1 MLNNYEKGLIYNFR
15 QLGCNGLADRLDN
28 VFSSK
33 HVTSSEL
40 LSVLTNATEE
50 EFPYQKKAKA
60 ERLLKQAGL
69 LNAYANL
76 DLLEFLPERNLD
88 KVLIDRMSSCSYID
102 ECINVV
108 ITGAAGTGKTFL
120 SKALAVQACN
130 EGYRTRIFN
139 LRAML
144 KDLSIREAAGSDAY
158 ARRLRM
164 LANVPLLIIDEWFSI
179 TPSKTELVIL
189 HELIDERY
197 GRHPTIICSQ
207 MPSANWSGYCTN
219 KALGESITGR
229 ILSRSYSIELQG
241 NDIRKRH
248 FERP

>member
-40 LSVLTNATEE
+40 FSVLTNATEE
-50 EFPYQKKAKA
+50 EFLYQKKAKA

-102 ECINVV
+102 ECINPY
-108 ITGAAGTGKTFL
+108 L
-120 SKALAVQACN
+120 LN
-130 EGYRTRIFN
+130 LGYM
-139 LRAML
+139 A
-144 KDLSIREAAGSDAY
+144 
-158 ARRLRM
+158 
-164 LANVPLLIIDEWFSI
+164 
-179 TPSKTELVIL
+179 
-189 HELIDERY
+189 
-197 GRHPTIICSQ
+197 
-207 MPSANWSGYCTN
+207 
-219 KALGESITGR
+219 
-229 ILSRSYSIELQG
+229 
-241 NDIRKRH
+241 
-248 FERP
+248 

>member
-1 MLNNYEKGLIYNFR
+1 MKVYWQASIP
-15 QLGCNGLADRLDN
+15 QLEASILP
-28 VFSSK
+28 K
-33 HVTSSEL
+33 T
-40 LSVLTNATEE
+40 
-50 EFPYQKKAKA
+50 QKI
-60 ERLLKQAGL
+60 R
-69 LNAYANL
+69 
-76 DLLEFLPERNLD
+76 
-88 KVLIDRMSSCSYID
+88 
-102 ECINVV
+102 INVV

-144 KDLSIREAAGSDAY
+144 KDLTIREAAGSDAY

-241 NDIRKRH
+241 NDMRKRH

>member
-50 EFPYQKKAKA
+50 EFLYQKKAKA

>member
-50 EFPYQKKAKA
+50 EFLYQKKAKA

-88 KVLIDRMSSCSYID
+88 KVLIDRMSSCSYI

-144 KDLSIREAAGSDAY
+144 KDLTIREAAGSDAY

-241 NDIRKRH
+241 NDMRKRH